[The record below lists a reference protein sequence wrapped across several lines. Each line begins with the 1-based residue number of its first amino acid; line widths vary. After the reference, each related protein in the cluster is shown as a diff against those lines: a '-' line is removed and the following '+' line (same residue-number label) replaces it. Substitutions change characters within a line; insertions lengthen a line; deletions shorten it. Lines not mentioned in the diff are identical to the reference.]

1 MHQPSGK
8 ETRMVDAVTVRLD
21 HGLAS
26 RLTKFL
32 AENPSQSAASVTV
45 RALDEYLPT
54 AARVA
59 ATKRVEP
66 AGGQDEVSGR
76 EGYEFGISAGRA
88 LASQIGELISPVA
101 TELRL
106 PDGRRATLRTA
117 KGRNTQWGCLNTL
130 LERIAVVL
138 CAFTP
143 DGTNFDVWEVDAK
156 VWAREARNAS
166 PGHKLHNKL
175 TLLGKSGV
183 EKFGKPFGKYS
194 I

>member
-1 MHQPSGK
+1 
-8 ETRMVDAVTVRLD
+8 MVDSITVRLD
-21 HGLAS
+21 HDLAS
-26 RLTKFL
+26 RLGKFL
-32 AENPSQSAASVTV
+32 TENPSLSAASVAV
-45 RALDEYLPT
+45 RGLEDFLPKSAKIVT
-54 AARVA
+54 
-59 ATKRVEP
+59 TKP
-66 AGGQDEVSGR
+66 SGPLGGQDEVSGR

-88 LASQIGELISPVA
+88 LASQIGELVSPVA
-101 TELRL
+101 TELKL
-106 PDGRRATLRTA
+106 SDGRRATLRTA

-130 LERIAVVL
+130 LERVDVVL

-143 DGTNFDVWEVDAK
+143 DGINFDVWEVDAK

-183 EKFGKPFGKYS
+183 DKFGKHFGNYA

>member
-1 MHQPSGK
+1 
-8 ETRMVDAVTVRLD
+8 MVDSITVRLD
-21 HGLAS
+21 PDMAS
-26 RLTKFL
+26 RLGRFL
-32 AENPSQSAASVTV
+32 IDNPSLSAASVAV
-45 RALDEYLPT
+45 RALDSFLPT
-54 AARVA
+54 VA
-59 ATKRVEP
+59 KNESQKP
-66 AGGQDEVSGR
+66 SKPGGERDEVSGR
-76 EGYEFGISAGRA
+76 EGYEFGMSAGRA
-88 LASQIGELISPVA
+88 LASQIGELVSPVA
-101 TELRL
+101 TELKL

-130 LERIAVVL
+130 LERVDVVL

-156 VWAREARNAS
+156 VWEREARNAS

-183 EKFGKPFGKYS
+183 EKFGKVFGSFS

>member
-1 MHQPSGK
+1 
-8 ETRMVDAVTVRLD
+8 MVDAITVRLD
-21 HGLAS
+21 HNLAT
-26 RLTKFL
+26 RLDRFL
-32 AENPSQSAASVTV
+32 AENPSLSAASVAV
-45 RALDEYLPT
+45 RALDQYLP
-54 AARVA
+54 APPIIVS
-59 ATKRVEP
+59 KKP
-66 AGGQDEVSGR
+66 IKSGGGQDEVSGR

-101 TELRL
+101 TELKL

-130 LERIAVVL
+130 LERIDVVL
-138 CAFTP
+138 CAFAS

-166 PGHKLHNKL
+166 PGHKLHDKL
-175 TLLGKSGV
+175 TLLGKSSV
-183 EKFGKPFGKYS
+183 EKFGKHFGAYS

>member
-1 MHQPSGK
+1 
-8 ETRMVDAVTVRLD
+8 MVDSITVRLD
-21 HGLAS
+21 LNLAS
-26 RLTKFL
+26 RLGEFL
-32 AENPSQSAASVTV
+32 TQNPSLSAASVAV
-45 RALDEYLPT
+45 RALDEFLPK
-54 AARVA
+54 APKVVS
-59 ATKRVEP
+59 TKP
-66 AGGQDEVSGR
+66 SKPGGGQDEFTGR

-88 LASQIGELISPVA
+88 LASKIGDLVSPVA
-101 TELRL
+101 TELKL

-130 LERIAVVL
+130 LERIDVVL

-143 DGTNFDVWEVDAK
+143 DGTNFDVWEIDAK
-156 VWAREARNAS
+156 VWASEARNAS

-183 EKFGKPFGKYS
+183 EKFGKPFGSYS

>member
-1 MHQPSGK
+1 
-8 ETRMVDAVTVRLD
+8 MVDAITVRLD
-21 HGLAS
+21 NVLAS
-26 RLTKFL
+26 RLGKYL
-32 AENPSQSAASVTV
+32 VENPSLSGASVAV
-45 RALDEYLPT
+45 RALDEYLPK
-54 AARVA
+54 ADNSLS
-59 ATKRVEP
+59 KKP
-66 AGGQDEVSGR
+66 SNSGGGQDEVSGR
-76 EGYEFGISAGRA
+76 EGYEFGVSAGRA

-101 TELRL
+101 TELCL

-130 LERIAVVL
+130 LERIDVVL
-138 CAFTP
+138 CAFTS

-183 EKFGKPFGKYS
+183 RRFGKPFGNYA

>member
-1 MHQPSGK
+1 
-8 ETRMVDAVTVRLD
+8 MVDQITVRMD
-21 HGLAS
+21 HDLAS
-26 RLTKFL
+26 RLDKFL
-32 AENPSQSAASVTV
+32 AENPSLSAASATV
-45 RALDEYLPT
+45 RALDKYLP
-54 AARVA
+54 AAPKAESVKPFNA
-59 ATKRVEP
+59 G
-66 AGGQDEVSGR
+66 GGQDEASGR
-76 EGYEFGISAGRA
+76 AGYEFGILSGRA

-101 TELRL
+101 TELKL

-117 KGRNTQWGCLNTL
+117 KGRNTNWGCLNTL
-130 LERIAVVL
+130 LERIDVVL

-183 EKFGKPFGKYS
+183 KKFGKPFGNFS

>member
-1 MHQPSGK
+1 
-8 ETRMVDAVTVRLD
+8 MVDSITVRLD
-21 HGLAS
+21 HDLAS
-26 RLTKFL
+26 RLGKFL
-32 AENPSQSAASVTV
+32 TENPSLSAASVAV
-45 RALDEYLPT
+45 RALEDFLPKS
-54 AARVA
+54 AKIAIS
-59 ATKRVEP
+59 KP
-66 AGGQDEVSGR
+66 SGPGSGQDEVSGR

-88 LASQIGELISPVA
+88 LASQIGELVSPVA
-101 TELRL
+101 TELKL

-130 LERIAVVL
+130 LERVDVVL

-143 DGTNFDVWEVDAK
+143 DGINFDVWEVDAR

-183 EKFGKPFGKYS
+183 DKFGKHFGNYA